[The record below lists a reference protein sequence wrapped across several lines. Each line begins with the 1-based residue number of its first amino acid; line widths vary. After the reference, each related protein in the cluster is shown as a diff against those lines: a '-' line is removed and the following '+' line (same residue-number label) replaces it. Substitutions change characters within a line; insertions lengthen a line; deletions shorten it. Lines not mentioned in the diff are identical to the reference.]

1 MPQIPVTTRLDQ
13 DRPLVKID
21 YQVIPQPAAGQNL
34 QFTVPVGYRFKL
46 ISTYLSM
53 VTDAN
58 VGDRLLFVQVAGPNG
73 AFFRFQ
79 PPYIIVAGET
89 RYLTLAT
96 NVPQI
101 AHSATNMSS
110 VIPLP
115 TDLTLEEGTTIT
127 IGLLGIQVGDQFS
140 AAVGQ
145 LLSQFVAE

>member
-1 MPQIPVTTRLDQ
+1 MPQIPITTRLDQ

-58 VGDRLLFVQVAGPNG
+58 VGDRILFVQVAGPNG

-110 VIPLP
+110 IIPFP

-127 IGLLGIQVGDQFS
+127 IGLIGIQVGDQFS

>member
-101 AHSATNMSS
+101 AHSAINMSS
-110 VIPLP
+110 VIPFP

-127 IGLLGIQVGDQFS
+127 IGLVGIQVGDQFS

>member
-110 VIPLP
+110 IIPFP

-127 IGLLGIQVGDQFS
+127 VGLIGIQVGDQFS

>member
-46 ISTYLSM
+46 ISTFLTM

-58 VGDRLLFVQVAGPNG
+58 VGDRILFVQVAGPNG

-79 PPYIIVAGET
+79 PPYIIVAAET

-96 NVPQI
+96 NVPQV
-101 AHSATNMSS
+101 AHSATNMSA
-110 VIPLP
+110 VIPFP

-127 IGLLGIQVGDQFS
+127 VGLVGIQVGDQFS

>member
-58 VGDRLLFVQVAGPNG
+58 AGDRLLFVQVAGPNG
-73 AFFRFQ
+73 TFYRFQ

-110 VIPLP
+110 IIPFP

-127 IGLLGIQVGDQFS
+127 VGLIGIQVGDQFS